1 MCVEQL
7 DQWKPSS
14 ISYACT
20 ELITVRG
27 LLRQHR
33 LATLQNF
40 KLLNE
45 EIVKLRFAAL

>member
-1 MCVEQL
+1 MCADQL
-7 DQWKPSS
+7 DQWRPSS

-33 LATLQNF
+33 LATLENF
-40 KLLNE
+40 KLLNKE
-45 EIVKLRFAAL
+45 VEDLKFAAL

>member
-1 MCVEQL
+1 MCADQL

-33 LATLQNF
+33 LATLKNF

-45 EIVKLRFAAL
+45 EVVKLRFAAL